1 MRIGRTNIDN
11 KSMFIGA
18 LAMLGAVTLPKIS
31 GWVSPFVAKIRTM
44 VGGAK

>member
-11 KSMFIGA
+11 KSAFIGA
-18 LAMLGAVTLPKIS
+18 LAMLGACTLPKIS
-31 GWVSPFVAKIRTM
+31 GIVSPFVEKIRNM